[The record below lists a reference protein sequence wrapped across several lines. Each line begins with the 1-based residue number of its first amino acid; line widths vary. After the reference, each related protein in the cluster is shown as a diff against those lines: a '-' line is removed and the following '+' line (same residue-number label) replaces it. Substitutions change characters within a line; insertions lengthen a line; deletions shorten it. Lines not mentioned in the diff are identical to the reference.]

1 MTGPS
6 PRQQAGYIKRLL
18 RRGELEV
25 IDPVSGRVVAAL
37 VTLAGRTIRIIPSPE
52 HFFDGSKTDAD
63 DEERWNVM
71 LGRLRDS
78 LTLGEAEELLR
89 AVEYERR
96 QEH

>member
-25 IDPVSGRVVAAL
+25 IDPVSGRTVAAL
-37 VTLAGRTIRIIPSPE
+37 VSLAGRTIRIIPAPE
-52 HFFDGSKTDAD
+52 HFVDGSKTDEN
-63 DEERWNVM
+63 DEARWNVM

-78 LTLGEAEELLR
+78 LTLEEAEELLR

-96 QEH
+96 QER

>member
-25 IDPVSGRVVAAL
+25 IDPISGRSVAAL
-37 VTLAGRTIRIIPSPE
+37 VSLMGRTIRIIPSPE
-52 HFFDGSKTDAD
+52 HLFDGSKSDAD
-63 DEERWNVM
+63 DKDRWSVM

-78 LTLGEAEELLR
+78 LTLEEAEELLR

-96 QEH
+96 QER